1 MNTATLTECLTPIE
15 QAVAAFVLGVL
26 TAWLVIQETG
36 LADRWDTL
44 VVVLDAIILV
54 ASVGMWLGWM
64 RYGLQFW
71 DRKSPP
77 GLHRNFP

>member
-36 LADRWDTL
+36 LADRWDAL
-44 VVVLDAIILV
+44 AVVLEVVILV
-54 ASVGMWLGWM
+54 ASVGMWCGILRLM
-64 RYGLQFW
+64 ERITRPQ
-71 DRKSPP
+71 
-77 GLHRNFP
+77 